1 MESAGKKSG
10 ETEGLGFVWWG
21 SLAQFP
27 FFHCRI
33 SPFFSCLLICVA
45 VLNIARSETGYGL
58 SCIQLDL
65 NL

>member
-1 MESAGKKSG
+1 
-10 ETEGLGFVWWG
+10 
-21 SLAQFP
+21 
-27 FFHCRI
+27 
-33 SPFFSCLLICVA
+33 LLICVA